1 MTYRMALIACAT
13 LAALPAVAAGEH
25 LGARYT
31 VESTA
36 YSLCSSGS
44 TMANGRHV
52 RWGAVANNFLALGT
66 RIRFDRPIVAHRSD
80 GRLVAR
86 RYFTVADRIGY
97 GTQLDVWMP
106 VCADAIAYGRRL
118 ATFRVV
124 LERDR
129 HRGRVA
135 ERAARRALGA
145 G

>member
-1 MTYRMALIACAT
+1 VTSRTVVIACAT
-13 LAALPAVAAGEH
+13 LAALPAVAAGER

-66 RIRFDRPIVAHRSD
+66 RIKFDKPIRAHRAD

-97 GTQLDVWMP
+97 GTQLDVWMS
-106 VCADAIAYGRRL
+106 VCADAIAYGRRV

-124 LERDR
+124 LEQEA
-129 HRGRVA
+129 GRP
-135 ERAARRALGA
+135 
-145 G
+145 